1 MGIAKVVVSID
12 GAVVQEVEFTKDRIT
27 IGRRPYNDV
36 VLDNPAISGE
46 HAVIVKSYNDC
57 ILEDLGST
65 NGTYVNGQPVKK
77 HFLQNHDVIELM
89 KYRIQFFDAK
99 HAGSHGN
106 SALPLSDDEEALQA
120 ELTAQPAALKVLNGS
135 SSGIE
140 LALVRDI
147 TTLGR
152 TGRQLAAVVRKPEG
166 YFIQHI
172 EGASSP
178 LINDHPIGTE
188 QFPLMDGD
196 VINLSGTHVQF
207 SLL

>member
-1 MGIAKVVVSID
+1 MGIAKIVVSID
-12 GAVVQEVEFTKDRIT
+12 GTVTQEVALSKDRIT

-46 HAVIVKSYNDC
+46 HAVIVKSFGDC

-77 HFLQNHDVIELM
+77 HFLQNKDVIELM
-89 KYRIQFFDAK
+89 KYRIQFIDAK
-99 HAGSHGN
+99 HADMPHDAPADN
-106 SALPLSDDEEALQA
+106 TAEAA
-120 ELTAQPAALKVLNGS
+120 SPEARPAVLKVQNGS
-135 SSGIE
+135 SAGTE
-140 LALVRDI
+140 LALARDI

-152 TGRQLAAVVRKPEG
+152 AGIQLAAVVRKPDG

-172 EGASSP
+172 EGENSP
-178 LINDHPIGTE
+178 LVNDHPIGTE
-188 QFPLMDGD
+188 LFPLMDGD
-196 VINLSGTHVQF
+196 VVNLSGTHVLF